1 MRRLL
6 VAAVALAGVTLA
18 VSCQDDQG
26 RPLPTTSQ
34 AEEKAPAA
42 SRPRR
47 GMAPVGEHPGNLPS
61 VPKPERSHDLAVGND
76 PRNMAPIS
84 AEDVQRKGATVVGR
98 LQSKSAQQ
106 LTIRDD
112 AGKDVSLDLGQQAR
126 ILNNGQRANADILQE
141 GAEVRASYVLEG
153 GQRIVREVE
162 VLQSPAA
169 QKKTEQAR

>member
-18 VSCQDDQG
+18 VGCQDDRG

-34 AEEKAPAA
+34 AAERPATDR
-42 SRPRR
+42 SGR
-47 GMAPVGEHPGNLPS
+47 GMAPVDQHSGNLPS
-61 VPKPERSHDLAVGND
+61 VPKPERSHDLAMGSD
-76 PRNMAPIS
+76 TRNMAPIS
-84 AEDVQRKGATVVGR
+84 EEDIKNKGATVVGR
-98 LQSKSAQQ
+98 LQSKSARQ

-112 AGKDVSLDLGQQAR
+112 AGQDVSLNLGQQAR

-141 GAEVRASYVLEG
+141 GAEVRASYELEG
-153 GQRIVREVE
+153 DQRIVREVE

-169 QKKTEQAR
+169 NKKTEQAR

>member
-18 VSCQDDQG
+18 VGCQDDRG

-34 AEEKAPAA
+34 AEERPATHR
-42 SRPRR
+42 SGR
-47 GMAPVGEHPGNLPS
+47 GMAPVEQHSGSLPS
-61 VPKPERSHDLAVGND
+61 IPKPERSHDLAMGSD

-84 AEDVQRKGATVVGR
+84 AEDVKRKGATVVGR
-98 LQSKSAQQ
+98 LQSKSARQ

-112 AGKDVSLDLGQQAR
+112 AGKETSLDLGQQASV
-126 ILNNGQRANADILQE
+126 LQNGQPARAEVLQE

-153 GQRIVREVE
+153 DQRIVREVE
-162 VLQSPAA
+162 VLQSPAT
-169 QKKTEQAR
+169 QKKTEQDR